1 MQERV
6 ETADGG
12 EADHLTADEV
22 RTLIR
27 GFERSDYDKIEKI
40 AKWFAP
46 QCRMQ
51 PEDLSQEAFKRL
63 LAGTRRL
70 PRGADVLPIIAGV
83 IKSIA
88 SQEVEA
94 IRSGLREV
102 TPAPDGADGRE
113 QADPAPSPERLVASA
128 RDDGA
133 VLAAITRMIEDD
145 EQLQLLVE
153 GICDGMRG
161 QELEQ
166 LIEVDTKGLAAV
178 RKRLSRRLQAACPK
192 GVER

>member
-6 ETADGG
+6 EIIDSG
-12 EADHLTADEV
+12 EADHLTAEEV
-22 RTLIR
+22 RTLVR
-27 GFERSDYDKIEKI
+27 GLAQSDYDKIEKV

-46 QCRMQ
+46 RCRMQ

-70 PRGADVLPIIAGV
+70 PRGADVLPVIAGI

-94 IRSGLREV
+94 IRSGFRDV
-102 TPAPDGADGRE
+102 RPAPDGSDGRD

-128 RDDGA
+128 RDDRA
-133 VLAAITRMIEDD
+133 VLEAISRMIEDD

-161 QELEQ
+161 GELEQ
-166 LIEVDTKGLAAV
+166 LIQVDTKGLAAV
-178 RKRLSRRLQAACPK
+178 RKRLSRRLQAAFPK